1 MMDFSYIIHFGMIS
15 LALVLGS
22 ILRSKI
28 KVFQRFLLPASIIG
42 GFLLLLYYNYV
53 APLFGMNSDFLG
65 EIVYHLLNVSFISMM
80 LRPDDEIKEKLTPR
94 RLGQNVVATIAQ
106 YGLQVTFG
114 LLATA
119 LLIATVMPDLFPAIG
134 LILPLG
140 FELGPGQA
148 YSMTLPWESM
158 GFEGATSVGLTIAA
172 MGFLIGSIGGVI
184 LINLGIRNG
193 WVSKEAAEKI
203 RSKGIQT
210 GFVPKS
216 DRKVGAMNTTDGESI
231 DSFTYHVCL
240 IFVTYLISWG
250 FLWVLTYLLCLIG
263 PTGASLAESLWGI
276 NFVFSSL
283 IASAVKVFMKKIKV
297 DHTVD
302 TKTLNRINGFAV
314 DLTVVSSLGAISL
327 VAIASYWLPIIVLT
341 LIGIFITTYI
351 LPYYCSRLFDDNQFY
366 RMLVLFGT
374 ATGTLPTGLSLLRV
388 VDPDFETPAARDFT
402 YASGVVFFLVIP
414 IILCVN
420 LPAISY
426 VNNQP
431 IYFWAM
437 VGIGVFYTLVCLIFY
452 IKLSKGRAFSKNDR
466 LFFREYKEKK
476 RLFSKRKTNV

>member
-1 MMDFSYIIHFGMIS
+1 MDFSYIIHFGAIS
-15 LALVLGS
+15 AALLLGS

-28 KVFQRFLLPASIIG
+28 KLLQRFLIPASIIG

-53 APLFGMNSDFLG
+53 APLFGMNADFLG
-65 EIVYHLLNVSFISMM
+65 EIVYHLLNVSFIAMM
-80 LRPDDEIKEKLTPR
+80 LRPDEDIKEKLTAR
-94 RLGQNVVATIAQ
+94 RLGQNVVATVAQ

-119 LLIATVMPDLFPAIG
+119 LMIATFMPDLFPAIG

-172 MGFLIGSIGGVI
+172 VGFLVGSIGGCI
-184 LINLGIRNG
+184 LINLGIKNG
-193 WVSKEAAEKI
+193 WVSQDAVEKM
-203 RSKGIQT
+203 RSKGVKT
-210 GFVPKS
+210 GFLS
-216 DRKVGAMNTTDGESI
+216 FNERKVGAMNTTDGESI
-231 DSFTYHVCL
+231 DSFTYHVVL
-240 IFVTYLISWG
+240 IFVTYLISWA
-250 FLWVLTYLLCLIG
+250 FLTGLSSLLHLIG
-263 PTGASLAESLWGI
+263 PLGDSLSESLWGI

-283 IASAVKVFMKKIKV
+283 IASGVKIFFKKAKI
-297 DHTVD
+297 DYTID
-302 TKTLNRINGFAV
+302 SKTMNRINGFAV

-327 VAIASYWLPIIVLT
+327 VAISSYWLPIIILT
-341 LIGIFITTYI
+341 IIGILITTI
-351 LPYYCSRLFDDNQFY
+351 VLPYYCSRLFDDNRFY

-420 LPAISY
+420 LPALSY
-426 VNNQP
+426 KGNP

-437 VGIGVFYTLVCLIFY
+437 VGIGVFYTLVCLIAY
-452 IKLSKGRAFSKNDR
+452 IKLSNGRAFSKNDR
-466 LFFREYKEKK
+466 LFYREYKKK
-476 RLFSKRKTNV
+476 RSKV

>member
-15 LALVLGS
+15 LALLLGS
-22 ILRSKI
+22 ILRSK
-28 KVFQRFLLPASIIG
+28 VRLFQKYLLPSSIIG
-42 GFLLLLYYNYV
+42 GFLLLLYYNFI
-53 APLFGMNSDFLG
+53 APLFGMNADFLG
-65 EIVYHLLNVSFISMM
+65 EIVYHLLNVSFIAMM
-80 LRPDDEIKEKLTPR
+80 LRPEDDIKEKLTAR
-94 RLGQNVVATIAQ
+94 RLGQNVVATVAQ

-119 LLIATVMPDLFPAIG
+119 VLIATVMPDLFPAIG
-134 LILPLG
+134 LTLPLG

-148 YSMTLPWESM
+148 YSMTLPWENM
-158 GFEGATSVGLTIAA
+158 GFEGATSVGLTVAA
-172 MGFLIGSIGGVI
+172 IGFLVGSIGGVI
-184 LINLGIRNG
+184 LINLGISHG

-203 RSKGIQT
+203 RSKAVQT
-210 GFVPKS
+210 GFVLKK

-240 IFVTYLISWG
+240 IFVTYLISWA
-250 FLWVLTYLLCLIG
+250 FLWGITYLLHLIG
-263 PTGASLAESLWGI
+263 PLGDSLAESLWGI

-283 IASAVKVFMKKIKV
+283 IASVVKLFMKKVKV

-302 TKTLNRINGFAV
+302 TKTMNRINGFAV
-314 DLTVVSSLGAISL
+314 DLTIVSSLGAISL
-327 VAIASYWLPIIVLT
+327 VAISSYWLPIIVLAIVGI
-341 LIGIFITTYI
+341 LITALV

-366 RMLVLFGT
+366 RMLVLYGS

-420 LPAISY
+420 LPALSY
-426 VNNQP
+426 VNNKP
-431 IYFWAM
+431 ILFWAM
-437 VGIGVFYTLVCLIFY
+437 VGLALLYTLICLIFY
-452 IKLSKGRAFSKNDR
+452 IILSNGRAFSKNDR
-466 LFFREYKEKK
+466 LFFREYKAK
-476 RLFSKRKTNV
+476 RR

>member
-15 LALVLGS
+15 LALLLGS
-22 ILRSKI
+22 ILRSK
-28 KVFQRFLLPASIIG
+28 VRLFQKYLLPSSIIG
-42 GFLLLLYYNYV
+42 GFLLLLYYNFI
-53 APLFGMNSDFLG
+53 APLFGMNADFLG
-65 EIVYHLLNVSFISMM
+65 EIVYHLLNVSFIAMM
-80 LRPDDEIKEKLTPR
+80 LRPEDDIKEKLTAR
-94 RLGQNVVATIAQ
+94 RLGQNVVATVAQ

-119 LLIATVMPDLFPAIG
+119 VLIATVMPDLFPAIG
-134 LILPLG
+134 LTLPLG

-148 YSMTLPWESM
+148 YSMTLPWENM
-158 GFEGATSVGLTIAA
+158 GFEGATSVGLTVAA
-172 MGFLIGSIGGVI
+172 IGFLVGSIGGVI
-184 LINLGIRNG
+184 LINLGISHG

-203 RSKGIQT
+203 RSKAVQT
-210 GFVPKS
+210 GFVLKK

-240 IFVTYLISWG
+240 IFVTYLISWA
-250 FLWVLTYLLCLIG
+250 FLWGITYLLHLIG
-263 PTGASLAESLWGI
+263 PLGDSLAESLWGI

-283 IASAVKVFMKKIKV
+283 IASVVKLFMKKVKV

-302 TKTLNRINGFAV
+302 SKTMNRINGFAV
-314 DLTVVSSLGAISL
+314 DLTIVSSLGAISL
-327 VAIASYWLPIIVLT
+327 VAISSYWLPIIVLAIVGI
-341 LIGIFITTYI
+341 LITALV

-366 RMLVLFGT
+366 RMLVLYGS

-420 LPAISY
+420 LPALSY
-426 VNNQP
+426 VNNKP
-431 IYFWAM
+431 ILFWAM
-437 VGIGVFYTLVCLIFY
+437 VGLALLYTLICLVFY
-452 IKLSKGRAFSKNDR
+452 IKLSNGRAFSKNDR
-466 LFFREYKEKK
+466 LFFREYKAK
-476 RLFSKRKTNV
+476 RR

>member
-1 MMDFSYIIHFGMIS
+1 MMDFSYIIHLGMIS
-15 LALVLGS
+15 LALLVGS

-28 KVFQRFLLPASIIG
+28 KFFQRFLLPASIIG

-53 APLFGMNSDFLG
+53 APIFDMNSDFLG
-65 EIVYHLLNVSFISMM
+65 ELVYHLLNVSFIAMM
-80 LRPDDEIKEKLTPR
+80 LRPDDDIKEKLTAR
-94 RLGQNVVATIAQ
+94 RLGQNVVATVAQ
-106 YGLQVTFG
+106 YGLQCTFG

-119 LLIATVMPDLFPAIG
+119 LMIATVMPDLFPAIG
-134 LILPLG
+134 LVLPLG

-148 YSMTLPWESM
+148 YSMTLPWEAM

-172 MGFLIGSIGGVI
+172 MGFLTGSIGGVI

-203 RSKGIQT
+203 KSKGIQT
-210 GFVPKS
+210 GFVS
-216 DRKVGAMNTTDGESI
+216 REERRVGAMNTTDGESI
-231 DSFTYHVCL
+231 DSFTYHIVL
-240 IFVTYLISWG
+240 IFVTYLISWA
-250 FLWVLTYLLCLIG
+250 FLWGITYLLYLLG
-263 PTGASLAESLWGI
+263 PTGVSLAESLWGI

-283 IASAVKVFMKKIKV
+283 IASLVKSIMKKLKV

-302 TKTLNRINGFAV
+302 SKTMNRINGLAV

-327 VAIASYWLPIIVLT
+327 VAIASYWLPIIVL
-341 LIGIFITTYI
+341 LVIGIFITTYI

-402 YASGVVFFLVIP
+402 YASGLVFFLVIP
-414 IILCVN
+414 IILCIN
-420 LPAISY
+420 LPAMSY
-426 VNNQP
+426 VTGNYM
-431 IYFWAM
+431 YFWLM
-437 VGIGVFYTLVCLIFY
+437 VGLVVLYTLICLVFY
-452 IKLSKGRAFSKNDR
+452 IKLSNGRAFSKNDR
-466 LFFREYKEKK
+466 LFFREYKAK
-476 RLFSKRKTNV
+476 RR